1 MTVKKIINHHL
12 FRRRLAKKELFS
24 LKTLKMIREDDLNS
38 TQPNLILMS
47 ANWRSIAGMTSFVMP
62 LISVIVILIEGN
74 LKRKEKKLKNDKQS

>member
-1 MTVKKIINHHL
+1 MAVKKSSTITYSD
-12 FRRRLAKKELFS
+12 RRLTKKNFFPS
-24 LKTLKMIREDDLNS
+24 KCKMIGEDDLNL

-74 LKRKEKKLKNDKQS
+74 LKRKER